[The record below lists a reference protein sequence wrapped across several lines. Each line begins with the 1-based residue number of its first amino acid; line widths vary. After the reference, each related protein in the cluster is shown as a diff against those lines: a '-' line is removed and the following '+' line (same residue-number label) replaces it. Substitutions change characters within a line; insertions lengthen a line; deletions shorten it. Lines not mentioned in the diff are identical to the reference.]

1 MKHNLSITLEED
13 LVLKIIEKSKEH
25 RFRNRSHFVECAL
38 REYLEGK

>member
-13 LVLKIIEKSKEH
+13 IVLKIIEKSRAPK
-25 RFRNRSHFVECAL
+25 FRNRSHFVECAL